1 MRLALVPGDDKP
13 DPELAQLST
22 LDPQQVRRLWRYLAE
37 GGPANADNL
46 LRYAGSLIGCED
58 RWAEPAPVLR
68 AGLYWPNRALPSLDE
83 ITSLRRGIGGGGPG
97 LVFWAL
103 VQSGNT
109 APGAALFEALSA
121 PRLRPLP
128 IFLPT

>member
-68 AGLYWPNRALPSLDE
+68 AGLYWPHRALPSLDE
-83 ITSLRRGIGGGGPG
+83 ITSLRRGIGGGAARVFFSGIVQDAETQPLLYLLPGPLSRG
-97 LVFWAL
+97 
-103 VQSGNT
+103 
-109 APGAALFEALSA
+109 ALS
-121 PRLRPLP
+121 
-128 IFLPT
+128 